1 MIELLLLA
9 PLAALIATLPLSPE
23 AHQLVLGSVLE
34 VDGARSPAI
43 ALARMVAAITM
54 FVAARGAWARALGRA
69 RRKQSIGLGFG
80 LVGGLLGAEV
90 LRRITWDIRPSPI
103 AIGAGLVLV
112 AVTLATVRVAPRRTS
127 EPASVRSTLVVACAL
142 ALSGLPGGSAV
153 VAAAVG
159 LAWAG
164 KRPRADAILA
174 LAAPVELVAAMGSVT
189 VLGAGRVAAEV
200 PIAIFGGVLAVSAA
214 IVGVHLLRH
223 ALESFARVAP
233 RYLALLG
240 VAELAF
246 AWALQGR

>member
-1 MIELLLLA
+1 M
-9 PLAALIATLPLSPE
+9 
-23 AHQLVLGSVLE
+23 
-34 VDGARSPAI
+34 
-43 ALARMVAAITM
+43 
-54 FVAARGAWARALGRA
+54 
-69 RRKQSIGLGFG
+69 
-80 LVGGLLGAEV
+80 
-90 LRRITWDIRPSPI
+90 
-103 AIGAGLVLV
+103 
-112 AVTLATVRVAPRRTS
+112 
-127 EPASVRSTLVVACAL
+127 
-142 ALSGLPGGSAV
+142 SAV
-153 VAAAVG
+153 FKVSG
-159 LAWAG
+159 G
-164 KRPRADAILA
+164 GNDFLA